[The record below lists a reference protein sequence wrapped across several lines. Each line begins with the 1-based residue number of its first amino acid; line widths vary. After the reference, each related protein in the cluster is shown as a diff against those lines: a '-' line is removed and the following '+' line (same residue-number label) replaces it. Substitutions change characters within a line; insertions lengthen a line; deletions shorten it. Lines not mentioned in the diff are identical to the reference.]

1 MSPAACVNWQLSVIK
16 MGIGAADWTMKTQ
29 FGFLAVGLGIGTA
42 IGWMMGSS
50 SSSPVAPPMAA
61 ATKSERPA
69 ITSDA
74 STVVGPDEK
83 RATKRERPAAADK
96 PDQPKVM
103 TFSSSSGG
111 EMTPE
116 MKAIFAKMEEQ
127 RKEARTRRIDE
138 RLAALKS
145 RLNLTPDQEAKV
157 RALLENS
164 PEMGLGGL
172 PLMATKVSR
181 DGKAGA
187 VSIGAGHA
195 NGDNTNGANFE
206 QQLAGLLSPEQQ
218 DEFTAFQQEQRENQ
232 VEIATN
238 REMAQ
243 LQQQLTLT
251 PEQKDQAFQ
260 ALGDIA
266 RKEAENP
273 QRGFDPAAI
282 EAAKQARTDA
292 LRPIL
297 TPEQIKAYES
307 NPAMSFGIPEVTV
320 MPGGAEIRS
329 IIAAPATDK

>member
-1 MSPAACVNWQLSVIK
+1 
-16 MGIGAADWTMKTQ
+16 MKTQ
-29 FGFLAVGLGIGTA
+29 FGFLAVGLGIGMG
-42 IGWMMGSS
+42 IGWMMGSN
-50 SSSPVAPPMAA
+50 SSPVAPPVAA
-61 ATKSERPA
+61 ATKSDRPA
-69 ITSDA
+69 IASDA

-83 RATKRERPAAADK
+83 RATKRERPAAGDK

-103 TFSSSSGG
+103 SFSSSSGG

-127 RKEARTRRIDE
+127 RKEARIRRIDE
-138 RLAALKS
+138 RLAALKT
-145 RLNLTPDQEAKV
+145 RLNLTPDQEAKL

-172 PLMATKVSR
+172 PFMTTNVSR
-181 DGKAGA
+181 DGKGGA
-187 VSIGAGHA
+187 VSIGAGVA
-195 NGDNTNGANFE
+195 TSSDNANGANFE
-206 QQLAGLLSPEQQ
+206 EQLAALLSPEQR
-218 DEFTAFQQEQRENQ
+218 DEFTTFQQEQRENR

-273 QRGFDPAAI
+273 QRGFDPAAM

-297 TPEQIKAYES
+297 TPEQMKAYES
-307 NPAMSFGIPEVTV
+307 NPATSFGIPEVTV
-320 MPGGAEIRS
+320 MPGGAAIRS